1 MGANRFIMTPLHE
14 AERLARF
21 MVFILIAL
29 GVVVSYRL
37 IRWVRRL
44 PVSPDPWD
52 EQTAQSL
59 DAETTAEICHKCSRP
74 HPPEQPFCE
83 HCGAAI
89 GTYNNCM
96 PYVYLFS
103 EGEVLRT
110 GVAGKFRVNALTV
123 GGYLIYSLISYLIFA
138 PIYWYLLFR
147 NVRRIKAEAALAAGA
162 VR

>member
-1 MGANRFIMTPLHE
+1 MTPLPE
-14 AERLARF
+14 AERLVRF
-21 MVFILIAL
+21 VVLGLIAL
-29 GVVVSYRL
+29 SVVLICRL
-37 IRWVRRL
+37 IRWIQWL

-52 EQTAQSL
+52 HQTAQTL
-59 DAETTAEICHKCSRP
+59 EAEATTEVCHKCSRP
-74 HPPEQPFCE
+74 HLSEQPFCE
-83 HCGAAI
+83 YCGAAI

-138 PIYWYLLFR
+138 PIYWYLLLR
-147 NVRRIKAEAALAAGA
+147 NVRRIKAEADSQAGNA
-162 VR
+162 R

>member
-1 MGANRFIMTPLHE
+1 MTPFPE
-14 AERLARF
+14 AERLAWF
-21 MVFILIAL
+21 VVLVLVAL
-29 GVVVSYRL
+29 SVVVIYRL

-52 EQTAQSL
+52 EQTTQTL
-59 DAETTAEICHKCSRP
+59 EAEVTAEVCHKCSQP
-74 HPPEQPFCE
+74 HPPEQSFCD

-89 GTYNNCM
+89 GSYNNCM

-110 GVAGKFRVNALTV
+110 GVVGKFRVNALTV

-147 NVRRIKAEAALAAGA
+147 NVRRIKAEAANSTGD